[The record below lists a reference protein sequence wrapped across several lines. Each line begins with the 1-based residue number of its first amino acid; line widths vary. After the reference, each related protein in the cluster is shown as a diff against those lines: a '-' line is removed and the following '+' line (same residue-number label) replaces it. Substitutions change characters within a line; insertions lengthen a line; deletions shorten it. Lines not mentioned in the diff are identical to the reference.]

1 MNKTEDEVVS
11 LTAECLTRYWKR
23 DYTFIFSHCAPKIV
37 WISARQDEYLLTLD
51 EVKENLKTNCAA
63 IPSCHLQHAEFQ
75 VAASCSELYVIT
87 GKYLVTTDPEEK
99 FFLSAQQRC
108 TFVWEK
114 NSSGLQ
120 ISHIHIS
127 NPIGELKIAED
138 EAFPDTMGKMASHYM
153 KEEILRLTSDRK
165 LSVCDVN
172 GSLIFLQMSDVMFIS
187 ALGKETVVRTLTDC
201 IFAKNSIKEL
211 AQQTQD
217 CFVMTHR
224 SYLVNPQYITAIR
237 RYAITMQDGTELPV
251 PRKKYDEIRRQI
263 LSVYFQCGIIPKN
276 NFRTIYIY

>member
-1 MNKTEDEVVS
+1 MNKTEDEVVR

-23 DYTFIFSHCAPKIV
+23 DYTFTFSHCAPKIV

-51 EVKENLKTNCAA
+51 EVRENLETNCAA

-108 TFVWEK
+108 TFVWE
-114 NSSGLQ
+114 NTGNGLQ

-172 GSLIFLQMSDVMFIS
+172 GSLIFLQLSDVMFIS

-237 RYAITMQDGTELPV
+237 RYAITMRDGPELPV

-263 LSVYFQCGIIPKN
+263 LSV
-276 NFRTIYIY
+276 

>member
-1 MNKTEDEVVS
+1 MAKS
-11 LTAECLTRYWKR
+11 R
-23 DYTFIFSHCAPKIV
+23 DI
-37 WISARQDEYLLTLD
+37 R
-51 EVKENLKTNCAA
+51 
-63 IPSCHLQHAEFQ
+63 
-75 VAASCSELYVIT
+75 

-108 TFVWEK
+108 TFVWE
-114 NSSGLQ
+114 NTGNGLQ

-172 GSLIFLQMSDVMFIS
+172 GSLIFLQLSDVMFIS

-211 AQQTQD
+211 IWSIRSILRLSD
-217 CFVMTHR
+217 VMLLLCGMVQSSRFHGKNMMRFADRFFRYNFNMELYRKTILGPYIFINTH
-224 SYLVNPQYITAIR
+224 L
-237 RYAITMQDGTELPV
+237 
-251 PRKKYDEIRRQI
+251 
-263 LSVYFQCGIIPKN
+263 
-276 NFRTIYIY
+276 

>member
-1 MNKTEDEVVS
+1 M
-11 LTAECLTRYWKR
+11 
-23 DYTFIFSHCAPKIV
+23 
-37 WISARQDEYLLTLD
+37 
-51 EVKENLKTNCAA
+51 
-63 IPSCHLQHAEFQ
+63 
-75 VAASCSELYVIT
+75 
-87 GKYLVTTDPEEK
+87 
-99 FFLSAQQRC
+99 
-108 TFVWEK
+108 
-114 NSSGLQ
+114 Q

-263 LSVYFQCGIIPKN
+263 LSV
-276 NFRTIYIY
+276 

>member
-1 MNKTEDEVVS
+1 MQEDVKRFLDSISYEKKYEELNQIEIEKVYLNKAKRLFNVVMLSEDLLPYEVASS
-11 LTAECLTRYWKR
+11 LLLA
-23 DYTFIFSHCAPKIV
+23 SQNKIHG
-37 WISARQDEYLLTLD
+37 
-51 EVKENLKTNCAA
+51 KENCTITLKFN
-63 IPSCHLQHAEFQ
+63 H
-75 VAASCSELYVIT
+75 
-87 GKYLVTTDPEEK
+87 
-99 FFLSAQQRC
+99 
-108 TFVWEK
+108 
-114 NSSGLQ
+114 
-120 ISHIHIS
+120 
-127 NPIGELKIAED
+127 
-138 EAFPDTMGKMASHYM
+138 M

-263 LSVYFQCGIIPKN
+263 LSV
-276 NFRTIYIY
+276 

>member
-114 NSSGLQ
+114 NSS
-120 ISHIHIS
+120 
-127 NPIGELKIAED
+127 
-138 EAFPDTMGKMASHYM
+138 
-153 KEEILRLTSDRK
+153 
-165 LSVCDVN
+165 
-172 GSLIFLQMSDVMFIS
+172 
-187 ALGKETVVRTLTDC
+187 
-201 IFAKNSIKEL
+201 
-211 AQQTQD
+211 
-217 CFVMTHR
+217 
-224 SYLVNPQYITAIR
+224 
-237 RYAITMQDGTELPV
+237 
-251 PRKKYDEIRRQI
+251 
-263 LSVYFQCGIIPKN
+263 
-276 NFRTIYIY
+276 

>member
-99 FFLSAQQRC
+99 FFCLHSSAVRLC
-108 TFVWEK
+108 GRIPAMDCRSV
-114 NSSGLQ
+114 
-120 ISHIHIS
+120 ISIF
-127 NPIGELKIAED
+127 PI
-138 EAFPDTMGKMASHYM
+138 
-153 KEEILRLTSDRK
+153 
-165 LSVCDVN
+165 
-172 GSLIFLQMSDVMFIS
+172 Q
-187 ALGKETVVRTLTDC
+187 
-201 IFAKNSIKEL
+201 
-211 AQQTQD
+211 
-217 CFVMTHR
+217 
-224 SYLVNPQYITAIR
+224 
-237 RYAITMQDGTELPV
+237 
-251 PRKKYDEIRRQI
+251 
-263 LSVYFQCGIIPKN
+263 
-276 NFRTIYIY
+276 

>member
-1 MNKTEDEVVS
+1 MNKTEDEVVR

-51 EVKENLKTNCAA
+51 EVKENLETNCAA

-75 VAASCSELYVIT
+75 VAASCSELFVIT

-138 EAFPDTMGKMASHYM
+138 EAFPDTIGKMASHYM
-153 KEEILRLTSDRK
+153 
-165 LSVCDVN
+165 
-172 GSLIFLQMSDVMFIS
+172 
-187 ALGKETVVRTLTDC
+187 
-201 IFAKNSIKEL
+201 
-211 AQQTQD
+211 
-217 CFVMTHR
+217 
-224 SYLVNPQYITAIR
+224 
-237 RYAITMQDGTELPV
+237 
-251 PRKKYDEIRRQI
+251 
-263 LSVYFQCGIIPKN
+263 
-276 NFRTIYIY
+276 

>member
-153 KEEILRLTSDRK
+153 KEEILCLTSDRK

-263 LSVYFQCGIIPKN
+263 LSV
-276 NFRTIYIY
+276 

>member
-1 MNKTEDEVVS
+1 MKCRI
-11 LTAECLTRYWKR
+11 A
-23 DYTFIFSHCAPKIV
+23 
-37 WISARQDEYLLTLD
+37 
-51 EVKENLKTNCAA
+51 KENLKTNCAA

-201 IFAKNSIKEL
+201 IFAKNSIIATGGSAVYCTEAMEKYRENDIVVYIRLEYQEL
-211 AQQTQD
+211 EKRLGNLKRRGVVLKDGQTLKD
-217 CFVMTHR
+217 LYNERTPLYEKYAHIIVDSDNM
-224 SYLVNPQYITAIR
+224 SVEELMDAICSELHK
-237 RYAITMQDGTELPV
+237 IGT
-251 PRKKYDEIRRQI
+251 
-263 LSVYFQCGIIPKN
+263 
-276 NFRTIYIY
+276 TI

>member
-51 EVKENLKTNCAA
+51 EVRENLETNCAA
-63 IPSCHLQHAEFQ
+63 IPLCHLQHAEFQ

-217 CFVMTHR
+217 CFIMTHR

-263 LSVYFQCGIIPKN
+263 LSV
-276 NFRTIYIY
+276 

>member
-1 MNKTEDEVVS
+1 MEKS
-11 LTAECLTRYWKR
+11 
-23 DYTFIFSHCAPKIV
+23 
-37 WISARQDEYLLTLD
+37 QD
-51 EVKENLKTNCAA
+51 
-63 IPSCHLQHAEFQ
+63 IR
-75 VAASCSELYVIT
+75 

-108 TFVWEK
+108 TFVWE
-114 NSSGLQ
+114 NTGNGLQ

-172 GSLIFLQMSDVMFIS
+172 GSLIFLQLSDVMFIS

-263 LSVYFQCGIIPKN
+263 LSV
-276 NFRTIYIY
+276 

>member
-1 MNKTEDEVVS
+1 MNKTEDEAVR

-51 EVKENLKTNCAA
+51 EVRENLETNCAA

-108 TFVWEK
+108 TFVWE
-114 NSSGLQ
+114 NTGNGLQ

-172 GSLIFLQMSDVMFIS
+172 GSLIFLQLSDVMFIS

-237 RYAITMQDGTELPV
+237 RYAITMQDGTELLV
-251 PRKKYDEIRRQI
+251 PRKKYDEIRTD
-263 LSVYFQCGIIPKN
+263 SFGIILIWNYTEKQ
-276 NFRTIYIY
+276 F

>member
-1 MNKTEDEVVS
+1 MNKTEDEVVR

-37 WISARQDEYLLTLD
+37 WISARQDEYLLTRD
-51 EVKENLKTNCAA
+51 EVRENLETNCAA

-108 TFVWEK
+108 TFVWE
-114 NSSGLQ
+114 NTGNGLQ

-138 EAFPDTMGKMASHYM
+138 EAFPDTMGKMESHYM

-172 GSLIFLQMSDVMFIS
+172 GSLIFLQLSDVMFIS

-237 RYAITMQDGTELPV
+237 RYAITMRDGTELPV

-263 LSVYFQCGIIPKN
+263 PFGIISIWNYTEKQ
-276 NFRTIYIY
+276 F